1 MTFLAGPR
9 GSTLVVE
16 HSAEIPMAWMTVAV
30 KGGAAADPNGVEGF
44 TRHMAQLARRGAG
57 GRDRAAF
64 DEAVDQLGATL
75 SFSTQRDSMSLIGIS
90 LSRNLDAVVRL
101 AADVLARPRMDR
113 AEHDKLLRETRANLD
128 EIRDDDSSVAAR
140 FFNLHCVPG
149 HPYGRSV
156 MGTEASL
163 DRIELDAICAAYRA
177 RVVPANLLIGFAGD
191 VDAERAMALAELL
204 VADLADEPAPP
215 LPDVSTPAVPAGRR
229 LYLID
234 KPERSQSQILM
245 GHLGPR
251 YGCDESLAFT
261 FVETVFGGTFTSR
274 LMQEIRVKRGWSY
287 GAGCALNRSR
297 GANFFQIYLAPSAE
311 VTPEALTL
319 TMSLY
324 ADLVAQRSVT
334 AEEFAFVRKYLAGS
348 IAFSRATARQR
359 LRTRLRNEVFG
370 LPRDYADRLPERI
383 HQVTIEQV
391 HAAARRWMRP
401 DDAITVLVAT
411 KEVMAH
417 RVQNLQL
424 GELEVATFN
433 SY

>member
-9 GSTLVVE
+9 GSTVVVE
-16 HSAEIPMAWMTVAV
+16 HSADIPMAWMTIAV
-30 KGGAAADPNGVEGF
+30 RGGAAADPDGTEGF
-44 TRHMAQLARRGAG
+44 ARHMVQLARRGAG
-57 GRDRAAF
+57 KRDRAQL

-75 SFSTQRDSMSLIGIS
+75 GFSTQRDSTSLIGIS
-90 LSRNLDAVVRL
+90 LSRNFDELVRL

-113 AEHDKLLRETRANLD
+113 DEHDKLLRETKANLD
-128 EIRDDDSSVAAR
+128 EVRDDDSSIAAR
-140 FFNLHCVPG
+140 FFNLYCVPG
-149 HPYGRSV
+149 HPYGRSI
-156 MGTEASL
+156 MGTESSL
-163 DRIELDAICAAYRA
+163 ERIELEAIAAGYRA
-177 RVVPANLLIGFAGD
+177 SVVPSNLIIGFAGD
-191 VDAERAMALAELL
+191 VDTERAMALAEIL
-204 VADLADEPAPP
+204 VADLDDAQAPS
-215 LPDVSTPAVPAGRR
+215 LPNVSAPTVPTGRR

-287 GAGCALNRSR
+287 GAGCALKRSR
-297 GANFFQIYLAPSAE
+297 GANFFQIYLAPAAQ

-319 TMSLY
+319 TMSMY

-334 AEEFAFVRKYLAGS
+334 ADEFAFVRKYLAGS

-370 LPRDYADRLPERI
+370 LPRDYSDRLPERI
-383 HQVTIEQV
+383 QEVTIDQV
-391 HAAARRWMRP
+391 HAVTERWMRP
-401 DDAITVLVAT
+401 EDAITVLVAT
-411 KEVMAH
+411 KELMAD

-424 GELEVATFN
+424 GELNVATFN